1 VADVAASGA
10 RHGEAVRWRRR
21 LLAAIAARRRR
32 ALAAAPPE
40 EPTPWRFLT
49 VAAMALG
56 VAAVAT
62 AASIAGSP
70 PLRTR
75 RCSPSGARLVALAVR
90 RWRWLSGRP
99 AGVADA
105 VAAVGRRALIA
116 AGGDAKLSRGQLQ
129 GGAGDERTMI
139 DVRLVWPVL
148 CRVSVRTE
156 RRWTVEILNA
166 CAQSLLCGALG

>member
-1 VADVAASGA
+1 MLGDVFGEQFDVAASGA

-32 ALAAAPPE
+32 ALAAAPPA

-56 VAAVAT
+56 VVAVAT
-62 AASIAGSP
+62 AASIAATAHAPLLTVWGSGRDAGSA
-70 PLRTR
+70 PL
-75 RCSPSGARLVALAVR
+75 ALAQ
-90 RWRWLSGRP
+90 LA

-116 AGGDAKLSRGQLQ
+116 AGGGAKLSRGQLARLQ
-129 GGAGDERTMI
+129 VGAGDGRLMI
-139 DVRLVWPVL
+139 DVRSMAS
-148 CRVSVRTE
+148 VSGVGADRT
-156 RRWTVEILNA
+156 
-166 CAQSLLCGALG
+166 SMD